1 MAMAEMPDSLRSRDG
16 TQPRW
21 KPPIWLLVLD
31 GASLLALTLGLLM
44 QFSPESA
51 IARALPPAAKLPL
64 LVIGGAAFALCWF
77 ALVRS
82 VLGSLRRR

>member
-1 MAMAEMPDSLRSRDG
+1 MAEMPDSQSSHG
-16 TQPRW
+16 SAPVRW

-31 GASLLALTLGLLM
+31 VASLLVLTLGLLM

-51 IARALPPAAKLPL
+51 VAQALPPAAKLPL

-77 ALVRS
+77 ALMRS
-82 VLGSLRRR
+82 VLSAQRRR